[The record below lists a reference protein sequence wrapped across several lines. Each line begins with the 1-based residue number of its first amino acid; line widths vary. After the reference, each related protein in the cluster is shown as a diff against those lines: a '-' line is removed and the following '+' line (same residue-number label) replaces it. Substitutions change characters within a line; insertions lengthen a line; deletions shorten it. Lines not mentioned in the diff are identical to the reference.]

1 MKLSDLPALNAPL
14 DGGTFAGLT
23 TLKDGAHCAV
33 VLLPARG
40 EDLTWKQATKW
51 AKEQGG
57 ELPTRLVAALIF
69 ANVQDRPQEGWHWT
83 SEEHSASYAWSCDF
97 DNGSQYTDHKS
108 YEGRAVAVR
117 YVRITP

>member
-1 MKLSDLPALNAPL
+1 MNLSDLPALNAPL

-23 TLKDGAHCAV
+23 TLKDGTHCAV
-33 VLLPARG
+33 VLLPERG
-40 EDLTWKQATKW
+40 EDLTWQQAVELATK
-51 AKEQGG
+51 QRGQ
-57 ELPTRLVAALIF
+57 LPTRPVAALIF

-83 SEEHSASYAWSCDF
+83 SEAYSASHAWTCYF
-97 DNGSQYTDHKS
+97 DDGSQDFYHKS

>member
-1 MKLSDLPALNAPL
+1 MKLQDLPAPNAPL

-23 TLKDGAHCAV
+23 TLKDGTHCAV

-40 EDLTWKQATKW
+40 EGLTWQQAMDW

-57 ELPTRLVAALIF
+57 ELPTRSAAALIF

-83 SEEHSASYAWSCDF
+83 NEEYSALYAWRCNCYDGGQRNYYKSR
-97 DNGSQYTDHKS
+97 GSHAI
-108 YEGRAVAVR
+108 AVI
-117 YVRITP
+117 YMRITP